1 MSRMELEL
9 DPQSE
14 WNEEALADWSCALTA
29 FFAESGYEGQ
39 PKIRVL
45 PGYQILTFGNLE
57 KSGEIILSASER
69 IVLLEGWS
77 ILGETERE
85 LASFIIR
92 CARQMGAKAL
102 CISICSEVDR
112 LFWVQRGGKLQ
123 PDPIPLD
130 GDVFRERVAIHNQSK
145 QSLLIT
151 YDEQPVLCLEPV
163 ICNAHA
169 PGPISFAQRRLEKE
183 FGGQP
188 LGFAS
193 RVAVHSPWE
202 INKEQWDDLL
212 AYTRLQAFELI
223 SEGIFDS

>member
-92 CARQMGAKAL
+92 FARQMGAKAL